1 MLPTVPPAPPRSARR
16 TWNPFL
22 RWPRAALAAS
32 ALLGLPLLAPLA
44 RWTVSTEV
52 GALLQ
57 GDQRSLAAY
66 AQAREILGEHEAVLV
81 SLEHPDLFSPAGLA
95 LVAQVSEALEGLPG
109 VIEIK
114 SLTHAV
120 QPVRRG
126 FGFAMVPLLPDPP
139 WDAARLAAFRDF
151 CLSHPLVRN
160 VMVAADGRHTV
171 LTATFAGR
179 PATVAEQAAFN
190 ARLEAALAPFRAAGV
205 PLRVLA
211 LPGIEAEIR
220 ATLGRDLRR
229 FVPAALAVVGAT
241 LWATFRSLRLA
252 GFALANQALALALL
266 PGLFHLVGRPLTV
279 FTLPLLPFLAGLHL
293 TLLLHLL
300 LAWQRARARVPDP
313 ALALRDTL
321 DVVQKPA
328 AFAVLTTLVGLLS
341 LTTGELP
348 QMREFGALGALGLAG
363 VWAFTFGPG
372 LAWLQVMGGRRRPRV
387 EAGET
392 PVGAEANHV
401 PAEAGAWSAAEPGV
415 ARAARWVDGLVRGRG
430 WIWAGAAVAAV
441 VTGLGLARLRTDVRV
456 SEMLPPASPTRQAL
470 EELDAVYGG
479 INVVP
484 IEFDTGAAGG
494 VNRLEFLRYLEA
506 VHRFAA
512 AQPEVTGVYSYAQL
526 LALANQVWEGGR
538 PEALRL
544 PDSALQ
550 IGLFVAAL
558 RAYDF
563 PFLAALSDR
572 EFRTAQLVVRTR
584 HLPASRYLRL
594 VRAIV
599 AEAERTRPPGV
610 TVSATRGLH
619 TWLEADRRLL
629 RSQARSAALAAGVIG
644 LTLAGLW
651 RSARLAGWAL
661 AANGAAV
668 ALALAGAGWAGVPL
682 NSVTVMVGA
691 LALGVAVDD
700 TVHLLTHWQR
710 ARRAG
715 LPPRA
720 ALVAALAVK
729 GPPIVWT
736 SVVLTGVCGLFG
748 LSAFPPVAQFGFLLA
763 GAFVA
768 ALGAVLVLLPTGLLT
783 RAD

>member
-1 MLPTVPPAPPRSARR
+1 MLPTVPPVPPRSDCRR
-16 TWNPFL
+16 WNPFL

-32 ALLGLPLLAPLA
+32 ALVGLPLLAPLA

-66 AQAREILGEHEAVLV
+66 AQAREILGENEVVLV

-95 LVAQVSEALEGLPG
+95 LVAQVSAALEGLPG

-126 FGFAMVPLLPDPP
+126 FGFTMVPLLPDPP

-160 VMVAADGRHTV
+160 VMVAADGRHTA
-171 LTATFAGR
+171 LTVTFAGR
-179 PATVAEQAAFN
+179 PATGAEQAAFN
-190 ARLEAALAPFRAAGV
+190 ARLDAALVPFRAAGV

-211 LPGIEAEIR
+211 LPRIEAEIR

-229 FVPAALAVVGAT
+229 FVPAALGVVGVT

-252 GFALANQALALALL
+252 GFALANQALALALV
-266 PGLFHLVGRPLTV
+266 PGLFSLAGRPLTV
-279 FTLPLLPFLAGLHL
+279 FTLPLLPLLAGLHL

-300 LAWQRARARVPDP
+300 LAWQRARVRGPDP
-313 ALALRDTL
+313 AAALRAAL

-341 LTTGELP
+341 LTIGELAP
-348 QMREFGALGALGLAG
+348 MREFGALGALGLAG

-372 LAWLQVMGGRRRPRV
+372 LAGLRVLEDRLQPRAPAGLPGGAPPGP
-387 EAGET
+387 AS
-392 PVGAEANHV
+392 
-401 PAEAGAWSAAEPGV
+401 AEAGTGSAAEPGT
-415 ARAARWVDGLVRGRG
+415 ARAARWVDGLARGRR
-430 WIWAGAAVAAV
+430 WIWAGTAVAAV
-441 VTGLGLARLRTDVRV
+441 ATGVGLARLRTDVRV
-456 SEMLPPASPTRQAL
+456 SEMLAPASPTRQAL

-479 INVVP
+479 IHVVP
-484 IEFDTGAAGG
+484 IEFDTGTAGG

-512 AQPEVTGVYSYAQL
+512 AQPDVTGVYSYAQL

-544 PDSALQ
+544 PDRALQ

-558 RAYDF
+558 RAADL
-563 PFLAALSDR
+563 PFLAALCDR

-584 HLPASRYLRL
+584 HLPASTYLRL

-599 AEAERTRPPGV
+599 AEADRTRPPGV

-619 TWLEADRRLL
+619 AWLEADRRLL

-651 RSARLAGWAL
+651 RSVRLAGRAL
-661 AANGAAV
+661 AANGVAV

-682 NSVTVMVGA
+682 NSVTVMAGA

-700 TVHLLTHWQR
+700 SVHLLTHWQR

-715 LPPRA
+715 GTNRE

-736 SVVLTGVCGLFG
+736 SVVLTGVCGLFARSG
-748 LSAFPPVAQFGFLLA
+748 FPPVAQFGLLLA
-763 GAFVA
+763 GAFAA
-768 ALGAVLVLLPTGLLT
+768 ALGAVLVLLPAWLLA
-783 RAD
+783 RGD